1 MIDPNLLK
9 YNSDLLCDNLRNK
22 GFVLNIKIFQNLE
35 YKRKKRQIN
44 IENLRSKY
52 NFLSKQFKYI
62 KKNIFFLNNLKLQIF
77 KIKNLLIWN
86 NKKLNIVKKKIN
98 KFLLSIPNII
108 DITVPHGK
116 DFHDNKIINIWGKV
130 KTFHFKICDHV
141 DLGNKNNGLDWITAS
156 KISSSGFVFMNN
168 KLAWLHRI
176 LGQFMLDIHT
186 KKHGYIETYIPYLVN
201 KKSMYGTGQLP
212 KFKEELFYVST
223 IINQHKVDKYILIP
237 TAEVSLT
244 NLFSNKIINSNNL
257 PVMLTAYSPCFRAES
272 LSYGVN
278 NRGLVRMH
286 QFDKVEIL
294 QMNTVENAMESLEQV
309 THHAEVILQLLDLP
323 YRKVLLCSGD
333 TGFAACKTYDLEVW
347 FPSENKYREI
357 SSCSNMSDFQSRRI
371 KAKYFKKNIKKK
383 FFLHT
388 INGSGLAIGRTLA
401 AILENYQCS
410 NGKIK
415 IPDILRKYYMN
426 GIEFI

>member
-9 YNSDLLCDNLRNK
+9 YNSSLLCENLKDK
-22 GFVLNIKIFQNLE
+22 GFILNINIFQNFE
-35 YKRKKRQIN
+35 YKRKKIQIY

-62 KKNIFFLNNLKLQIF
+62 KKNIFFLQSLKLQIF

-108 DITVPHGK
+108 DITVPYGK
-116 DFHDNKIINIWGKV
+116 NFHDNQVLNTWGKV

-141 DLGNKNNGLDWITAS
+141 YLGNKNNGFDWITAS

-272 LSYGVN
+272 LSYGMN

-294 QMNTVENAMESLEQV
+294 QMNTAENAMESLEQV
-309 THHAEVILQLLDLP
+309 THHAEAILQLLDLP

-357 SSCSNMSDFQSRRI
+357 SSCSNMSDFQARRI
-371 KAKYFKKNIKKK
+371 QAKYFQKNIKKK

-388 INGSGLAIGRTLA
+388 VNGSGLAVGRTLA

-410 NGKIK
+410 NGRIK
-415 IPDILRKYYMN
+415 IPDILRKYYMD